1 MDIQV
6 LDKIVGVP
14 TSLSDFILNTWI
26 LRAAVISNK
35 AFGIF
40 KELVE
45 ITRNELLCGGV

>member
-26 LRAAVISNK
+26 LSATVIINE
-35 AFGIF
+35 AFGVF
-40 KELVE
+40 EELVE
-45 ITRNELLCGGV
+45 ITRNESCGGV